1 MKRCPVCSRTYS
13 DDQNFC
19 FDDGTTLVSA
29 PVSPP
34 DISEAPTANYPYRSG
49 APPTNMV
56 QGTPTAG
63 GRPYGTAPP
72 PAFMM
77 PYAQPKRSPLPW
89 IVGGLLVLIGGIIA
103 IVFISRNNSTP
114 PPISSGGTKPGA
126 SPSYSPTTTNTTST
140 TSSSSWETITEDGFT
155 LSMPGKPS
163 KSDDTVPSA
172 AGPLALR
179 MYTLSEGYE
188 GYITGYTE
196 YPDMVFTASE
206 PEDLMDGAQRG
217 AITNV
222 QGEVTSQRQITVN
235 GHPGREIIGVS
246 PSKNIGFT
254 ARVILAR
261 PRMYMLVYTQYDKSK
276 PMSADGKRFMD
287 SFQITK

>member
-19 FDDGTTLVSA
+19 FDDGTNLVAA
-29 PVSPP
+29 PVSPI
-34 DISEAPTANYPYRSG
+34 DISEAPTANYPYRSD
-49 APPTNMV
+49 APQTGMM
-56 QGTPTAG
+56 QGTPTASNN
-63 GRPYGTAPP
+63 PYGTAPP
-72 PAFMM
+72 PAFVM
-77 PYAQPKRSPLPW
+77 PYTQPKRSPLPW
-89 IVGGLLVLIGGIIA
+89 VIGGLLILIVGVAAIVLI
-103 IVFISRNNSTP
+103 SKNNSTP
-114 PPISSGGTKPGA
+114 PPISSGGTTPGA
-126 SPSYSPTTTNTTST
+126 SPSYSPTTTPTTT
-140 TSSSSWETITEDGFT
+140 TSSSSWETINEDGFT

-172 AGPLALR
+172 FGPLALR

-196 YPDMVFTASE
+196 YPDAIFNASE
-206 PEDLMDGAQRG
+206 PEELMDGAQTG
-217 AITNV
+217 AISTV

-235 GHPGREIIGVS
+235 GHPGREIIGTS
-246 PSKNIGFT
+246 SSKNIGFT

-276 PMSADGKRFMD
+276 PISADGKRFME